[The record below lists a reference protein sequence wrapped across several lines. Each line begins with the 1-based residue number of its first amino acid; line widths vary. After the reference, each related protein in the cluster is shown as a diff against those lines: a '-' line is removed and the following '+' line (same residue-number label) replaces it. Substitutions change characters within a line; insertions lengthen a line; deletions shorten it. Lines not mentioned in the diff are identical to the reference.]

1 VKTGDLIS
9 MLSTGVEP
17 IDPKRIARRHL
28 IAVGGGSLA
37 AVALMATALKL
48 NPALPQELSEPMF
61 WVREAFCASLAV
73 IGILGTA
80 RLARPGR
87 PLGLI
92 PVGIALPV
100 IAMWLLAA
108 IILVTAPSSTR
119 AHLIFGRT
127 ARVCPFLIAMIAVPP
142 FFAFIW
148 ALRGLAPTRLRVTG
162 GIAGFAA
169 GSIGALAYSLHC
181 PELAAPFI
189 GIWYLL
195 GITLCAT
202 LGAWVGPRLLRW

>member
-1 VKTGDLIS
+1 VKTGDLVS

-17 IDPKRIARRHL
+17 VDPKLVAWRYL
-28 IAVGGGSLA
+28 LAVGGGSLA
-37 AVALMATALKL
+37 ALALMATVLKL

-61 WVREAFCASLAV
+61 WAREAFCMSLGMV
-73 IGILGTA
+73 GLVGIA

-100 IAMWLLAA
+100 IAMWALAGLILLN
-108 IILVTAPSSTR
+108 TPSPGR

-127 ARVCPFLIAMIAVPP
+127 ARVCPFLIAMISVPP
-142 FFAFIW
+142 FFALIW
-148 ALRGLAPTRLRVTG
+148 ALRDLAPTRLRLTG

-202 LGAWVGPRLLRW
+202 LGVWVGPRLLRW

>member
-1 VKTGDLIS
+1 

-28 IAVGGGSLA
+28 LAVGGGGLA
-37 AVALMATALKL
+37 ALALMATTLKL

-61 WVREAFCASLAV
+61 WAREAFCASLGV
-73 IGILGTA
+73 VGILGTA

-100 IAMWLLAA
+100 IAMWGLAA
-108 IILVTAPSSTR
+108 IILLTAPSSTR
-119 AHLIFGRT
+119 VHLIFGRT
-127 ARVCPFLIAMIAVPP
+127 ARVCPFLIAMIGAPP

-162 GIAGFAA
+162 GTAGFAA
-169 GSIGALAYSLHC
+169 GSISALAYSLHC

>member
-1 VKTGDLIS
+1 MKTGDLVS
-9 MLSTGVEP
+9 MLTTGVEP
-17 IDPKRIARRHL
+17 IDPKRIAWRYL
-28 IAVGGGSLA
+28 LAVGGGSLA
-37 AVALMATALKL
+37 AIALMATVLKL
-48 NPALPQELSEPMF
+48 NPALRQELSEPMF
-61 WVREAFCASLAV
+61 WVRETFCASLSIV
-73 IGILGTA
+73 GLLGIA

-87 PLGLI
+87 PLGVI

-100 IAMWLLAA
+100 IAMWALAGIVLL
-108 IILVTAPSSTR
+108 TATPPSR

-127 ARVCPFLIAMIAVPP
+127 ARVCPFLIAMISVPP
-142 FFAFIW
+142 FFALIW
-148 ALRGLAPTRLRVTG
+148 ALRGLAPTRLRLTG
-162 GIAGFAA
+162 AIAGFAA

-202 LGAWVGPRLLRW
+202 LGVWVGPRLLRW

>member
-1 VKTGDLIS
+1 VKTEDLVS

-17 IDPKRIARRHL
+17 VDPKRIAWRYL
-28 IAVGGGSLA
+28 LAVGGGSLA
-37 AVALMATALKL
+37 ALALMATALKL

-61 WVREAFCASLAV
+61 WVRETFCASLGMV
-73 IGILGTA
+73 GLVGIA

-87 PLGLI
+87 ALGLI

-100 IAMWLLAA
+100 IAMWALAA
-108 IILVTAPSSTR
+108 IILLTAPSPSR

-127 ARVCPFLIAMIAVPP
+127 ARICPFLIAMIAGPP
-142 FFAFIW
+142 FFALIW
-148 ALRGLAPTRLRVTG
+148 ALRGLAPTRLRLTG
-162 GIAGFAA
+162 GIAGVAA

-202 LGAWVGPRLLRW
+202 FGVWAGPRLLRW

>member
-1 VKTGDLIS
+1 VKTEDLVS
-9 MLSTGVEP
+9 MLSTGVAP
-17 IDPKRIARRHL
+17 VDPKRVGWRYL
-28 IAVGGGSLA
+28 LAVGGGSLA
-37 AVALMATALKL
+37 ALALMATTLKL

-61 WVREAFCASLAV
+61 WVRETFCASLGV
-73 IGILGTA
+73 IGIVGTA

-100 IAMWLLAA
+100 IAMWALAA
-108 IILVTAPSSTR
+108 VILLTAPSPSR
-119 AHLIFGRT
+119 AQLIFGRT
-127 ARVCPFLIAMIAVPP
+127 ARVCPFLIAMIAAPP
-142 FFAFIW
+142 FFALIW
-148 ALRGLAPTRLRVTG
+148 ALRGLAPTRLRLTG

-195 GITLCAT
+195 GITICAT
-202 LGAWVGPRLLRW
+202 LGVWAGPRLLRW

>member
-1 VKTGDLIS
+1 MKTDDLIS
-9 MLSTGVEP
+9 MLSTGAGPVNP
-17 IDPKRIARRHL
+17 NRVTWRYLLAL
-28 IAVGGGSLA
+28 SGGSLA
-37 AVALMATALKL
+37 ALALMATTLKV

-61 WVREAFCASLAV
+61 WVRETFCASLSLV
-73 IGILGTA
+73 GIVGIA

-100 IAMWLLAA
+100 IAMWALAA
-108 IILVTAPSSTR
+108 VILLTAPSPSR
-119 AHLIFGRT
+119 AQLIFGRT
-127 ARVCPFLIAMIAVPP
+127 ARVCPFLIAMISVPP
-142 FFAFIW
+142 FFALIW
-148 ALRGLAPTRLRVTG
+148 ALRGLAPTRLRLTG

-195 GITLCAT
+195 GIAICAT
-202 LGAWVGPRLLRW
+202 LGVWAGPRLLRW

>member
-1 VKTGDLIS
+1 VKTDDLVS
-9 MLSTGVEP
+9 MLSTGAEP
-17 IDPKRIARRHL
+17 VDPKRVTWRYL
-28 IAVGGGSLA
+28 LAVGGGSLA
-37 AVALMATALKL
+37 ALALMATTLKL

-61 WVREAFCASLAV
+61 WVRETFCASLGV
-73 IGILGTA
+73 IGLVGIA

-100 IAMWLLAA
+100 IAMWALAA
-108 IILVTAPSSTR
+108 VILLTAPSPSR
-119 AHLIFGRT
+119 AQLIFGRT
-127 ARVCPFLIAMIAVPP
+127 ARVCPFLIAMIAAPV
-142 FFAFIW
+142 FFALVW
-148 ALRGLAPTRLRVTG
+148 ALRGLAPTRLRLTG

-169 GSIGALAYSLHC
+169 GSIGALVYSLHC

-195 GITLCAT
+195 GITICAS
-202 LGAWVGPRLLRW
+202 LGVWAGPRLLRW

>member
-1 VKTGDLIS
+1 VKTRDLVS

-17 IDPKRIARRHL
+17 VDPKRIAWRYL
-28 IAVGGGSLA
+28 LAVGGGSLA
-37 AVALMATALKL
+37 ALALMATALKL
-48 NPALPQELSEPMF
+48 NPALPQEISEPMF
-61 WVREAFCASLAV
+61 WVRETFCASLGV
-73 IGILGTA
+73 VGLVGMV

-100 IAMWLLAA
+100 IAMWALAGVILLS
-108 IILVTAPSSTR
+108 TPSPSR

-127 ARVCPFLIAMIAVPP
+127 ARVCPFLIALIATPP
-142 FFAFIW
+142 FFALIW
-148 ALRGLAPTRLRVTG
+148 ALRGLAPTRLRLTG

-202 LGAWVGPRLLRW
+202 LGAWAGPRLLRW